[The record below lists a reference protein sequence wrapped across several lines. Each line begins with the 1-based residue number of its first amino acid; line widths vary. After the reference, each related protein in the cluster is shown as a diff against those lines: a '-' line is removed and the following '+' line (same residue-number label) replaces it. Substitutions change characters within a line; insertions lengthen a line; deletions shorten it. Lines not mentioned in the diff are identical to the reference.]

1 MMPRIR
7 KVEPQD
13 LCDGMHIMGYKY
25 KVSVGKVNYFC
36 FTKWQAIKVWLKQF
50 MGFMIHEELGTC
62 ELCRKA
68 IYEESDFHMD
78 SEGVELCDECY
89 QEIMKE

>member
-25 KVSVGKVNYFC
+25 KVQTSKHC
-36 FTKWQAIKVWLKQF
+36 FMCFDL
-50 MGFMIHEELGTC
+50 
-62 ELCRKA
+62 
-68 IYEESDFHMD
+68 FHAVKICFYTLF
-78 SEGVELCDECY
+78 SKL
-89 QEIMKE
+89 